1 MQWLASICVR
11 RPVFASVIVLLL
23 CVIGVAGYLQLG
35 VDRFPKIDL
44 PTITVT
50 TRFPGAGPHEVESE
64 VTDLVEEAVSTL
76 SSIDELRSAS
86 SEGVS
91 QVFIT
96 FLLDKDIDV
105 AAQEVRDR
113 VNAVLLN
120 LPENIELPTV
130 TKIDPDA
137 APILYF
143 SLAADKPIRDIT
155 EVADKLVRRQIEN
168 AQGVGQVTILGGR
181 KRQIN
186 IWLDPVRMRSFGIT
200 APEVERAIRQQNAQ
214 IPGGSVDTGPEQL
227 TLRIRGRVRSV
238 GEFDQIVIREQ
249 AGRIVRLDDVARIE
263 DGEAEAETV
272 ARRDGVA
279 AVVLNVRKQSGENTL
294 AVADAVRQ
302 RLEGVR
308 KLLPAGYTIEVVRDN
323 SQVIKTSVDA
333 VKSHLIEGSF
343 LAALVVLFFL
353 GNLRATFISA
363 LAIPTSIISTF
374 GLMWWQGFTLNSITL
389 LALALAVGIVIDD
402 AIVVLENIFRFV
414 EEKGQ
419 KPYDAAIAAT
429 HEIGMAV
436 LATTLSLIAVF
447 APVAFMGGIP
457 GRFLKSFGVT
467 MAGSIAVSLLVSFT
481 LTPMLA
487 ARLLKPASAHGRA
500 RKPLLE
506 RIVDVF
512 YRPIERAYTALLG
525 FVIVRR
531 YIVVIAAFATLG
543 SCVPLFKAVPKSF
556 LPLNDEAQL
565 LVSVRAPE
573 GTSLEA
579 TDIIAE
585 RMSREIRHQPGVTF
599 TLATIG
605 DNDQRTPNL
614 ATIYVRLLDPS
625 RRAESQADIMA
636 RIRDRVVAHQAK
648 ELRISVGEVPA
659 ISGGGS
665 STANVQYVLSGP
677 DLDQLTQYTTRVLE
691 RLRKT
696 PGAVD
701 VDSTLVVGKPEI
713 VADMQRSRAGDLGVT
728 VADVSSSLRLLVGG
742 AEVSAYEEHGEQY
755 EVHVRAERAFR
766 ANEAGLSLLAVP
778 SSKLGQVPLL
788 DVVSLTHEEGPS
800 QINRYNRK
808 RQVTLL
814 ANVVQGYGESQV
826 LSELEKIITELHMP
840 AAYTA
845 MPLGRSRE
853 LGRAAQNFLIAFAL
867 SFVFMFLILAAQFES
882 WLHPVT
888 ILLSLPLTL
897 PFALLSLLLVGQ
909 SLNLFSALGVLVLF
923 GVVKKNGIL
932 QIDHTNQLRERGL
945 GRTEAILQANRDRLR
960 PILMTTVAFVAGMVP
975 LLLSRGIGAGQSR
988 ATAGVV
994 VGGQLLSLLLTLLA
1008 TPVAYSLFDDVRVWS
1023 SRMLAKLSGT
1033 SESDASLRP
1042 AAAGDELATDTP
1054 STPAS
1059 LEPGAMQSR

>member
-23 CVIGVAGYLQLG
+23 CVVGVAGYLQLG

-50 TRFPGAGPHEVESE
+50 TRLLGAGPNEVESE
-64 VTDLVEEAVSTL
+64 VTDPIEEAVSTL
-76 SSIDELRSAS
+76 SGIDELRSAS

-96 FLLDKDIDV
+96 FLLEKDIDV

-113 VNAVLLN
+113 VNAVLSN

-137 APILYF
+137 APIFYF

-168 AQGVGQVTILGGR
+168 AAGVGQVSILGGR
-181 KRQIN
+181 KRQVN

-214 IPGGSVDTGPEQL
+214 IPGGSIDTGPEQL

-238 GEFDQIVIREQ
+238 AEFNQIVIRQ
-249 AGRIVRLDDVARIE
+249 QDGRIVHLDDIGRVE

-294 AVADAVRQ
+294 AVADAVKQ
-302 RLEGVR
+302 RLEAVR
-308 KLLPAGYTIEVVRDN
+308 KLLPAGYTIQVVRDN
-323 SQVIKTSVDA
+323 SLVIKTSVDA

-353 GNLRATFISA
+353 GNLRATMISA
-363 LAIPTSIISTF
+363 LAIPTSIVSTF

-414 EEKGQ
+414 EEKGH
-419 KPYDAAIAAT
+419 KPFDAAIAAT
-429 HEIGMAV
+429 REIGMAV
-436 LATTLSLIAVF
+436 LATTLSLMAVF

-487 ARLLKPASAHGRA
+487 ARLLQPAAQHA
-500 RKPLLE
+500 QKPLFA
-506 RIVDVF
+506 RIADVF
-512 YRPIERAYTALLG
+512 YRPMERLYTTVLK

-531 YIVVIAAFATLG
+531 YIVVLAAFATLG

-565 LVSVRAPE
+565 MVSVRSPE

-585 RMSREIRHQPGVTF
+585 RMSREIRRQPGVTF
-599 TLATIG
+599 TLTTIG
-605 DNDQRTPNL
+605 ENDQRTPNL
-614 ATIYVRLLDPS
+614 ASIYVRLLDPS
-625 RRAESQADIMA
+625 HRKDSQADIMA
-636 RIRDRVVAHQAK
+636 RIRDQVVAHQPK
-648 ELRISVGEVPA
+648 ELRVSVGEVPA

-665 STANVQYVLSGP
+665 SSANVQYVLSGP
-677 DLDQLTQYTTRVLE
+677 DLGQLTEYTAHVVE

-713 VADMQRSRAGDLGVT
+713 VADMQRARAGDLGVT

-742 AEVSAYEEHGEQY
+742 AEVSTYEERGEQY
-755 EVHVRAERAFR
+755 EVHLRAERAFR
-766 ANEAGLSLLAVP
+766 GNEAGLSLLAVP
-778 SSKLGQVPLL
+778 SAKLGQVPLL
-788 DVVSLTHEEGPS
+788 DVVKLTHEEGPS

-814 ANVVQGYGESQV
+814 ANVAQGFGESQV
-826 LSELEKIITELHMP
+826 LNELEKGVAELHMP
-840 AAYTA
+840 AGYTA

-853 LGRAAQNFLIAFAL
+853 LGRAAQNFMIAFGL
-867 SFVFMFLILAAQFES
+867 SFVFMYLILAAQFES

-897 PFALLSLLLVGQ
+897 PFAMLSLLLLGQ

-932 QIDHTNQLRERGL
+932 QIDHTNQLRERGMS
-945 GRTEAILQANRDRLR
+945 RTEAILQANRDRLR
-960 PILMTTVAFVAGMVP
+960 PILMTTLAFVAGMVP

-1008 TPVAYSLFDDVRVWS
+1008 TPVAYSLFDDTRAWS
-1023 SRMLAKLSGT
+1023 SRMLTKLRRT
-1033 SESDASLRP
+1033 PRSEFSVAPVMP
-1042 AAAGDELATDTP
+1042 A
-1054 STPAS
+1054 STPPIESGGHA
-1059 LEPGAMQSR
+1059 E